1 MTTIETPL
9 VSIIVPVYN
18 VASYIDACLASIK
31 QQTYQNI
38 EIIVV
43 EDCSTDNSKQA
54 LASHLTD
61 ERIKVIQHH

>member
-1 MTTIETPL
+1 MTTLETPL

-43 EDCSTDNSKQA
+43 ED
-54 LASHLTD
+54 
-61 ERIKVIQHH
+61 IQDLYPF